1 MRTKNSAALQPAA
14 ARGSKAESRPA
25 LAAPRPLKSR
35 QMFSTR
41 YGNAGNHLKL
51 QPAAGARPKNV
62 FDVGTDLWGTE
73 PFLRPLWQR
82 RSAFG
87 RCRNCIFPA
96 AACGRG
102 GAAGRYINTDLI
114 TIYTFSPGL
123 RFLSH
128 APPPGVFYLKTVPAF
143 SMLCRPTFPGFIPAL
158 CRGAFPPFPA
168 IFPVCLISFGVPTA
182 PFTRSVLS
190 VLHFPT
196 PGLPA
201 HHTFC
206 RAAL

>member
-14 ARGSKAESRPA
+14 ARGSKAGSRPA
-25 LAAPRPLKSR
+25 LAVPCPLKSR
-35 QMFSTR
+35 QMFSAR

-51 QPAAGARPKNV
+51 QPAAGAGPKNV
-62 FDVGTDLWGTE
+62 FDAGTNLRGTE

-82 RSAFG
+82 RSVFE
-87 RCRNCIFPA
+87 RCRSGIFPA

-102 GAAGRYINTDLI
+102 GSAGRYINTDLI

-123 RFLSH
+123 HFLSH

-143 SMLCRPTFPGFIPAL
+143 SMPFRPAFPGFIPTL
-158 CRGAFPPFPA
+158 CRGTFPPFSA
-168 IFPVCLISFGVPTA
+168 IFPLALSHLGCPPPPLRALLCPFCVFQRPVCPPILLFS
-182 PFTRSVLS
+182 
-190 VLHFPT
+190 
-196 PGLPA
+196 
-201 HHTFC
+201 